1 MFSLLPHGSSQLIL
15 QRGWVHSGPSSPFPF
30 VLNTGWNEFTVRKW
44 LGLPSVPREWSPSAF
59 FFLCEKGQVVC
70 GVCVKPCGLNS
81 RKQTV
86 NAGIMILIIF
96 PLSRPIDLRDF
107 ALIIAIIN
115 KCFMFPCVSFDFS
128 IICFMKWKWTSPYIH
143 GLTSGKLWTV
153 QMQVEG

>member
-1 MFSLLPHGSSQLIL
+1 MFSQLPHGSSQLIL

-30 VLNTGWNEFTVRKW
+30 VLNTGWNEFTGNGLVCHQYLGSGLQVHSSSCVRKVRW
-44 LGLPSVPREWSPSAF
+44 Y
-59 FFLCEKGQVVC
+59 VVL
-70 GVCVKPCGLNS
+70 CVKPCGLNS

>member
-1 MFSLLPHGSSQLIL
+1 M
-15 QRGWVHSGPSSPFPF
+15 
-30 VLNTGWNEFTVRKW
+30 

-59 FFLCEKGQVVC
+59 FLCEKSQVVG

-96 PLSRPIDLRDF
+96 PLSRPIVLRDF

-115 KCFMFPCVSFDFS
+115 KCFMFPKKKKNDSLL
-128 IICFMKWKWTSPYIH
+128 I
-143 GLTSGKLWTV
+143 
-153 QMQVEG
+153 